1 MNKYVGL
8 QTSQFI
14 EKLQWAEDGKT
25 VRGNIPIPHGLA
37 SLWIQAKDMLKPSAF
52 LGWLYKNQP
61 LFRNRRDESIIFFK
75 EYIFN
80 ISS

>member
-25 VRGNIPIPHGLA
+25 VRGNIRIPHSLG
-37 SLWIQAKDMLKPSAF
+37 SLWIQAKDILKPFVF
-52 LGWLYKNQP
+52 LGCLYKNQP
-61 LFRNRRDESIIFFK
+61 LWSKAIFCLSEQK
-75 EYIFN
+75 WASDYMQD
-80 ISS
+80 

>member
-61 LFRNRRDESIIFFK
+61 LWSEAIFCLPEQK
-75 EYIFN
+75 WASDYRQD
-80 ISS
+80 